1 MLTIKRVATVVSNYQ
16 EEGGEKDNAA
26 VAVEGEEAK
35 GCGRNCLGKCCL
47 PSSDL
52 PLYTF
57 KVGGEDCAEESIFSQ
72 APETSFL
79 RNLLLGQWENRMNR
93 GLFRYDVTTCKT
105 KVIPGDYGFIAQLNE
120 GRHLKKRL
128 TEFRVDQVLQDFN
141 EKKFNF
147 TKVGQEEVLFIFEQ
161 SEDCYSH
168 FFPSAPAI
176 FKPSSLNV
184 VAINVS
190 PIEYGHVLLVPRILD
205 CLPQRID
212 HTSFFLALSLARE
225 AADPFFRVGYNSLGA
240 FATINHLHFQAYY
253 LDSLFPV
260 EKVPSLRVMT
270 SASVQRNVVVS
281 RLLKFPVR
289 SLVFEGGDTLR
300 DLSNAVANSCIRLQH
315 NNIPFNVLIS
325 DCGKRV
331 FLFPQCYAKKQ
342 AQGEVSQELLET
354 QVNPAVWEISGH
366 IVLKRRED
374 FENASEDYAWRLLA
388 EVSLSEE
395 SFQEVKAHISEAAG
409 LHEIDTEAYN
419 LHQNEEA
426 VPTSSVPTATS
437 HLHQDCLVVKGG
449 A

>member
-1 MLTIKRVATVVSNYQ
+1 MLTFKRVATVVSNYQ
-16 EEGGEKDNAA
+16 EEGGEKDM
-26 VAVEGEEAK
+26 
-35 GCGRNCLGKCCL
+35 
-47 PSSDL
+47 
-52 PLYTF
+52 
-57 KVGGEDCAEESIFSQ
+57 
-72 APETSFL
+72 
-79 RNLLLGQWENRMNR
+79 LLL
-93 GLFRYDVTTCKT
+93 L
-105 KVIPGDYGFIAQLNE
+105 
-120 GRHLKKRL
+120 LKG
-128 TEFRVDQVLQDFN
+128 
-141 EKKFNF
+141 KKPR
-147 TKVGQEEVLFIFEQ
+147 
-161 SEDCYSH
+161 D
-168 FFPSAPAI
+168 
-176 FKPSSLNV
+176 V
-184 VAINVS
+184 VAIAWESAVCLVS
-190 PIEYGHVLLVPRILD
+190 PIEYGHVLLEPRVLD

-270 SASVQRNVVVS
+270 SVIVQRNVVVS

-300 DLSNAVANSCIRLQH
+300 DLSNAVANSCIRLQQ

-331 FLFPQCYAKKQ
+331 FLFPHVLQEKQ

-374 FENASEDYAWRLLA
+374 FENALEDYAWRLLA

-409 LHEIDTEAYN
+409 LHEIDTEAYS

-426 VPTSSVPTATS
+426 VPTSSAPTATS